1 MARPPAHGLRTLQR
15 TGHWRAAPTERADA
29 GDRYDQYPHRS
40 DDGTQGGRYGRQ
52 AMSELS
58 PQTKEALLRVGT
70 STLTGVL
77 NRRGLRSMFLHDVW
91 PIRHDIPRMVGI
103 AFTMRFIPS
112 REDKD
117 GPNARGPRGQIQ
129 SQAMETCPPGHVLV
143 VDSRGDA
150 RAASAGDLYVG
161 RLKARGCAGIVTDG
175 GLRDTDGI
183 FKTGLPAYH
192 RRPSS
197 PPSPIAHRPVDL
209 QLPIACGGVAVYPG
223 DIVVGDRDAVLVIP
237 ADIVEAVAEEA
248 LNNYEYEE
256 WAEGEVRKGRS
267 LKGLFPVAGDQA
279 KADYEAWK
287 KTGGK

>member
-1 MARPPAHGLRTLQR
+1 MP
-15 TGHWRAAPTERADA
+15 D
-29 GDRYDQYPHRS
+29 
-40 DDGTQGGRYGRQ
+40 
-52 AMSELS
+52 LS
-58 PQTKEALLRVGT
+58 PATRDALLRVGT
-70 STLTGVL
+70 STLTGLL

-91 PIRHDIPRMVGI
+91 PIRPYIPRMVGI

-117 GPNARGPRGQIQ
+117 APGARGRGNIQ

-143 VDSRGDA
+143 IDSRGDA

-197 PPSPIAHRPVDL
+197 PPSPIAHHPCDL
-209 QLPIACGGVAVYPG
+209 NLPIACGGVAVYPG
-223 DIVVGDRDAVLVIP
+223 DIVVGDCDGVVVIP
-237 ADIVEAVAEEA
+237 PDIVDEVAAEA
-248 LNNYEYEE
+248 LATTEYEE
-256 WAEGEVRKGRS
+256 FAEAEVARGRA
-267 LKGLFPVAGDQA
+267 LPGLFPAAGDEA
-279 KADYEAWK
+279 KRDFEAWK
-287 KTGGK
+287 ARADKP